1 MIDLK
6 KVSGLKTSKP
16 AHNIEDARVIADKK
30 RKKIP
35 AWIKKT
41 SMFLIRNGFM
51 YICNYVLENREELLS
66 KLLEIIL

>member
-16 AHNIEDARVIADKK
+16 AHNIEDARVIADKE

-41 SMFLIRNGFM
+41 SMFLIKNGFM

>member
-6 KVSGLKTSKP
+6 KVSGLKTSEP

-35 AWIKKT
+35 AWIKGIAMST
-41 SMFLIRNGFM
+41 DPD
-51 YICNYVLENREELLS
+51 LS
-66 KLLEIIL
+66 AADISPAFVVFST

>member
-51 YICNYVLENREELLS
+51 YICTYVLENREELLS

>member
-6 KVSGLKTSKP
+6 KVSGLKTSEP

-35 AWIKKT
+35 AWIKGIA
-41 SMFLIRNGFM
+41 MFLIKNGSM
-51 YICNYVLENREELLS
+51 YICRYVLENREELLS
-66 KLLEIIL
+66 KFFEIFS